1 MFFCYSSFVPLFA
14 LLLIYIG
21 WIASL
26 SQEKLAEMLDI
37 SQNAL
42 SYIEMGENFF
52 TSETIEKLATALDVQ
67 PNEIFLFNHLDKKE
81 NLLDEIVQML
91 EKNPDKIQEIYK
103 ITKAITSWIYT
114 IPIKKFCS
122 IIYKKRRAKWIKK
135 LIWK

>member
-1 MFFCYSSFVPLFA
+1 MFNDINQCFTILNLFKRKVNPFKIGKKVFMMNIKQ
-14 LLLIYIG
+14 LIGLRIKELRK
-21 WIASL
+21 SKHL

-52 TSETIEKLATALDVQ
+52 TSETLEKLATALNVQ
-67 PNEIFLFNHLDKKE
+67 PNEIFSFQHLDKKE

-103 ITKAITSWIYT
+103 ITKAITS
-114 IPIKKFCS
+114 
-122 IIYKKRRAKWIKK
+122 
-135 LIWK
+135 

>member
-1 MFFCYSSFVPLFA
+1 MFNDINQCFIILNLFKRNVIPFKIGKKVFMMNIKQ
-14 LLLIYIG
+14 LIGLRIKELRK
-21 WIASL
+21 AKHL

-52 TSETIEKLATALDVQ
+52 TSETLEKLATALNVQ
-67 PNEIFLFNHLDKKE
+67 PNEIFSFNHLDKKE

-103 ITKAITSWIYT
+103 ITKAITS
-114 IPIKKFCS
+114 
-122 IIYKKRRAKWIKK
+122 
-135 LIWK
+135 

>member
-1 MFFCYSSFVPLFA
+1 MLNDINQSFIILNLFKSK
-14 LLLIYIG
+14 LIAFRIG
-21 WIASL
+21 KKVFMMNIKQLIGLRIKELRKAKHL

-52 TSETIEKLATALDVQ
+52 TSDTLEKLATALDVQ
-67 PNEIFLFNHLDKKE
+67 PNEIFSFQHLDKKE

-103 ITKAITSWIYT
+103 ITKAITS
-114 IPIKKFCS
+114 
-122 IIYKKRRAKWIKK
+122 
-135 LIWK
+135 